1 MNNCCKKNCDVNK
14 RCNLNFNHGTKHE
27 TLIAKGVCKK
37 FKRVLI
43 KGSSKM
49 KTKKRQEFAIIVA
62 PKAILQ
68 ENVTRK
74 NKIGRKNSKVFHK

>member
-14 RCNLNFNHGTKHE
+14 KCNLNFNHGTKHE
-27 TLIAKGVCKK
+27 TLIAKSVCKK
-37 FKRVLI
+37 LKRVLI

-49 KTKKRQEFAIIVA
+49 KTRKRQEFTIIMA
-62 PKAILQ
+62 PNTILQ
-68 ENVTRK
+68 KNVTRR